1 MKFLNTP
8 IDEKLLKQLKI
19 MVIKKDLTI
28 EKAVTEAIIDLLKK
42 YGGDKEDV

>member
-8 IDEKLLKQLKI
+8 LEENLYKQLRI

-28 EKAVTEAIIDLLKK
+28 EKAINEAVIDLLKK
-42 YGGDKEDV
+42 YGEEVTNV

>member
-8 IDEKLLKQLKI
+8 IDSELFKKLKI

-28 EKAVTEAIIDLLKK
+28 EKAIDEAIKDLLKK
-42 YGGDKEDV
+42 YHEE

>member
-8 IDEKLLKQLKI
+8 IDPELFKKLKI

-28 EKAVTEAIIDLLKK
+28 EKAINEAIKDLLKK
-42 YGGDKEDV
+42 YEEE